1 MGCLPAVTE
10 KKLVQD
16 IFQRTNL
23 PSQSR
28 NRSLG
33 PIRGPTGCCS
43 GFLGAS
49 AAMAQSHDFAA
60 ADGGGLLRL
69 DGFGGT
75 FNILMISIPNT
86 TKKIPML
93 NGVWG
98 PQFL

>member
-69 DGFGGT
+69 DGFGGNLQYSND
-75 FNILMISIPNT
+75 FN
-86 TKKIPML
+86 TKHY
-93 NGVWG
+93 
-98 PQFL
+98 